1 MAVKYLVGNEEWSDI
16 GQTSQV
22 YKLTH
27 DGEGNRLP
35 YRTKTYI
42 SFSFGGKFIEDF
54 NLIVVNSGDR
64 MERQI
69 YSNFSD
75 NVTSND
81 TRDGQ
86 IFWGTT
92 QTTNQLEL
100 TLATDEMS
108 EQDLDN
114 FREWFAPGK
123 TRELIMSEHPNRA
136 IMARV
141 SDTPQYSFIPFEKIE
156 TYKVNLNTYN
166 VSTTVFRG
174 EVKLNFIMDNP
185 NWYAKLNYMPTYINR
200 ITLEELS
207 FDSND
212 RNKVA
217 TDSDPDML
225 KIMYEDGIPHQ
236 SMLNGTFF
244 LGGNRLVVEEARIN
258 FIQVNQ
264 SHLGIFTK
272 ESSGLT
278 VNSSTSQYL
287 FYCGTAKCYPTI
299 KFSMLPV
306 FDGADQEG
314 YYIIHPVNN
323 FTTNGP
329 EYSTFQIGSK
339 VFKFTTPSILTG
351 YNQSIQLFENALN
364 KSPTILTAEIRDKV
378 MNRYARAWAIGCIQR
393 VVGNAVKI
401 TTNHINDLKN
411 GMKSFI
417 STSTPMTFTFNSKTG
432 EAIGSFSIKIF
443 QLATD
448 NINNVSYQIKEEN
461 VGDMV
466 CSDYLTIEGRNYL
479 NSDGAIVPENCHII
493 TSNESLTDVLV
504 FYQNMYL

>member
-54 NLIVVNSGDR
+54 DLIVVNGGDR

-86 IFWGTT
+86 IFWGAT

-174 EVKLNFIMDNP
+174 EIKLNFVMDDP

-207 FDSND
+207 VNSNNS
-212 RNKVA
+212 NKVA
-217 TDSDPDML
+217 TDAYEDTL

-236 SMLNGTFF
+236 SMINGTFF
-244 LGGNRLVVEEARIN
+244 LGGNYLVTEEARVGAAQIN
-258 FIQVNQ
+258 HSYI
-264 SHLGIFTK
+264 GIITA
-272 ESSGLT
+272 ESTGLT
-278 VNSSTSQYL
+278 VNPSTSQYL

-299 KFSMLPV
+299 KFSILPQ
-306 FDGADQEG
+306 FSN
-314 YYIIHPVNN
+314 YYISHPINN
-323 FTTNGP
+323 FVENAQD
-329 EYSTFQIGSK
+329 YSTFQIGTQ

-351 YNQSIQLFENALN
+351 YNQAIQLFNNALN
-364 KSPTILTAEIRDKV
+364 KSAATLNAEIRDKI
-378 MNRYARAWAIGCIQR
+378 MNRYARAWAVGCISAL
-393 VVGNAVKI
+393 GNVTTI
-401 TTNHINDLKN
+401 TSANISTLKTNMN
-411 GMKSFI
+411 SFI

-432 EAIGSFSIKIF
+432 EATGSFSIKVL
-443 QLATD
+443 QTATD
-448 NINNVSYQIKEEN
+448 TISNVDYQTKVEN

-479 NSDGAIVPENCHII
+479 NSEGEIVPENCHII

>member
-27 DGEGNRLP
+27 DGEGNRLS
-35 YRTKTYI
+35 YRAKTYI

-64 MERQI
+64 MERKI

-123 TRELIMSEHPNRA
+123 TKELIMSEHPNRA

-141 SDTPQYSFIPFEKIE
+141 SETPQYSFIPFEKESFI
-156 TYKVNLNTYN
+156 KVNLNTYK

-174 EVKLNFIMDNP
+174 EVKLSFVMDDP

-207 FDSND
+207 LNSNNS
-212 RNKVA
+212 NKVA
-217 TDSDPDML
+217 TDSDSDML

-244 LGGNRLVVEEARIN
+244 LGGNHLITEEARIGSLQIN
-258 FIQVNQ
+258 HSYI
-264 SHLGIFTK
+264 GIITRDS
-272 ESSGLT
+272 EGLT
-278 VNSSTSQYL
+278 VSPNTPRYL
-287 FYCGTAKCYPTI
+287 FYSGTAKSYPII
-299 KFSMLPV
+299 KFSIMPQ
-306 FDGADQEG
+306 FSN
-314 YYIIHPVNN
+314 YYISHPINKFVENSQD
-323 FTTNGP
+323 
-329 EYSTFQIGSK
+329 YSIFQIGNQI
-339 VFKFTTPSILTG
+339 FKFTTPSILTG
-351 YNQSIQLFENALN
+351 YNQAIYIFDQALN
-364 KSPTILTAEIRDKV
+364 KSVATVNIEIRDKV
-378 MNRYARAWAIGCIQR
+378 MNRYARAWAVGCLSAL
-393 VVGNAVKI
+393 GNITAISSNNINTLKI
-401 TTNHINDLKN
+401 NMN
-411 GMKSFI
+411 SFI
-417 STSTPMTFTFNSKTG
+417 STSIPMTFTFNSKTG
-432 EAIGSFSIKIF
+432 EATGSFSIKIL
-443 QLATD
+443 QTVTD
-448 NINNVSYQIKEEN
+448 TIDNVDYQTKVEN

-466 CSDYLTIEGRNYL
+466 CSNYLIIEGRNYL
-479 NSDGAIVPENCHII
+479 NPEGEIIPENCHMI